1 MKDRKLLL
9 VHSSEGKISFFSE
22 GADTHRQTLPLL
34 SGSWRVEREHD
45 EHKTRISPLYPTERA
60 ASQPPPLPA
69 AARVFLAQYVSPA
82 VLEVFPEWQG
92 ILIES
97 PTLKETVW
105 IVRDH
110 QTGYQL
116 AQETGQP
123 FILLDEIL
131 VQEGYS

>member
-1 MKDRKLLL
+1 MKDRKILL
-9 VHSSEGKISFFSE
+9 VHGSKGNISFFSK
-22 GADTHRQTLPLL
+22 GMDTHMQTLPLL
-34 SGSWRVEREHD
+34 SGSLRMEREHD
-45 EHKTRISPLYPTERA
+45 EYKTRISPLYPTERA
-60 ASQPPPLPA
+60 ASQPQPLTV
-69 AARVFLAQYVSPA
+69 AARTFLAQYISPA

-97 PTLKETVW
+97 PTLKETIW

-110 QTGYQL
+110 QTGCQV

-131 VQEGYS
+131 IQEGYS

>member
-1 MKDRKLLL
+1 MKDRQLLL
-9 VHSSEGKISFFSE
+9 VHSSEGNISFFSE
-22 GADTHRQTLPLL
+22 GVYTHRQTLPLL
-34 SGSWRVEREHD
+34 SGSWRVGREHD
-45 EHKTRISPLYPTERA
+45 DHKTRISPLYPTERA
-60 ASQPPPLPA
+60 ASQPQPLTV
-69 AARVFLAQYVSPA
+69 AARTFLAQYVSPA

-92 ILIES
+92 TLIKS
-97 PTLKETVW
+97 PTLKEAVW

-110 QTGYQL
+110 QTGCQL